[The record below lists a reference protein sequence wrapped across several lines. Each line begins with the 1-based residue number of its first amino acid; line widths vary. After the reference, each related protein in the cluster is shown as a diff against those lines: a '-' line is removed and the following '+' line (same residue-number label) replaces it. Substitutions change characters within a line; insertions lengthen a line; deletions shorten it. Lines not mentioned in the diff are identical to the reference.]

1 VTSLAVAWGT
11 IPDWL
16 AAVGTVGA
24 LGVALVLLA
33 KELRARR
40 EAIEDRVREHA
51 RYVAAWLGEQ
61 PSSSPGLLAVHNG
74 GQEPAY
80 ECIVKWTHS
89 GYDEPPQL
97 AAFAVLPP
105 GETMHATVT
114 PPAFMSLLPP
124 LTIFFTDARGI
135 RWRRDP
141 GGQLARIAPGL

>member
-1 VTSLAVAWGT
+1 MTSVAVAWGT
-11 IPDWL
+11 VPDWL

-40 EAIEDRVREHA
+40 EASEDRVREHA
-51 RYVAAWLGEQ
+51 RYVAAWLDEP
-61 PSSSPGLLAVHNG
+61 PSSSPALLLLHNG

-80 ECIVKWTHS
+80 ECIVKWTQG
-89 GYDEPPQL
+89 GYDEPQQL

-105 GETMHATVT
+105 GETLGAPVT
-114 PPAFMSLLPP
+114 TPAFMSLLPP

-135 RWRRDP
+135 RWQRDP